1 MSDMQDPLDMPI
13 SDCNEA
19 PADAAA
25 RRKAKP
31 YICADNEE
39 LPRFDRPFYRAVR
52 ATAKRVTALEVPAK
66 EAGCFNV
73 PAGSLFRISCKQGT
87 QVACLNLWQ
96 KDNLNEHLS
105 ASQTRSKHA
114 THISTGDRLWSNP
127 PYTRPL
133 VTVTYDSLA
142 WYGWDE
148 SDGAGVHDVIGSLT
162 PRDGAKFSKTLV
174 KELGITTEEADKC
187 PHTGLNIFKCSGLT
201 ADSHQ
206 YFVKASPARKGD
218 YLELF
223 AETDLLVALSA
234 SPQGDFSNPHR
245 HEAKCHP
252 LTVEVFSPD
261 PSVLEGWQQFQPSS
275 YKPD

>member
-19 PADAAA
+19 PADAAT

-31 YICADNEE
+31 YICVENED

-105 ASQTRSKHA
+105 TSETRSKHA

-127 PYTRPL
+127 PYARPL

-148 SDGAGVHDVIGSLT
+148 VDGAGVHDVIGSLT
-162 PRDGAKFSKTLV
+162 PHDCAS
-174 KELGITTEEADKC
+174 LGNPLAGEKAQLS
-187 PHTGLNIFKCSGLT
+187 PHNGLNIFKCSGFT

-234 SPQGDFSNPHR
+234 SPQGDFSNPHS
-245 HEAKCHP
+245 HEAQCHP

-261 PSVLEGWQQFQPSS
+261 PSVLEGWQQFQPSG